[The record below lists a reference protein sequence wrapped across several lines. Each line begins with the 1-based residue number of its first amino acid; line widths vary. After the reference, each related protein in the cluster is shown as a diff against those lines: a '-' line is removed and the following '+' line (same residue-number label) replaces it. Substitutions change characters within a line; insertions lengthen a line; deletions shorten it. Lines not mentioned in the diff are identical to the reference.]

1 MKCRIQNPDIFS
13 PKTRIKEPILESVQ
27 KLQRLN
33 KNKKV
38 FRLLDVYDIQRK
50 ESLYSGYDSAGY
62 YFYMK
67 FTVDGKLWDSRTFM
81 GNLLS
86 CQKE

>member
-13 PKTRIKEPILESVQ
+13 PKTRIKELILESVQ

-33 KNKKV
+33 NNNKKV

-50 ESLYSGYDSAGY
+50 ESLYGGYDSAGY
-62 YFYMK
+62 YFYIK
-67 FTVDGKLWDSRTFM
+67 FTVDGKLWDSRAFM
-81 GNLLS
+81 GSQEL
-86 CQKE
+86 